1 MDSYSWEIIPS
12 IDIPQWF
19 LAEIKTD
26 VNNSDID
33 FLGQLLWNRG
43 IRDIDNLRELLN
55 CHETQSLSGDE
66 FGQEMKRG
74 IQSLQQAW
82 VNQEKVVIWGD
93 SFIDGVIAT
102 AILIEGLKP
111 FFSLQNHQLSY
122 YISPTEIKGLTREG
136 IDLLNQRE
144 VKLILVVDMGCQ
156 SLEMISYAQDLEIDI
171 IIIDHHILPVARPP
185 VISFLNPLNFAE
197 NHPFYHLSA
206 VGIAYK
212 LLESLYQEFSQE
224 KPDKLLDLVALGL
237 LASGDNIKGE
247 SRYLLKKGIE
257 LISLEKRL
265 YITRLIKTCENSKD
279 KITDYQK
286 GLGIRLN
293 VFNSLYKKDN
303 LLLKLLTTENPR
315 LWGELVMKVEQSY
328 RIFVELKEKI
338 IKQFKQKIASLD
350 LSNNKIIILH
360 NNSWD
365 RKLLPLISRFLS
377 QEYRHPIIL
386 FSSDENSIAQRRF
399 TIEQR
404 RFTIA
409 QRHFVIEYGYCYAHS
424 SLNLWELLHN
434 QRDLLISITKYH
446 QEIEISLPSEN
457 INLLTDNLN
466 QQLRNKSNSLS
477 STKKIDL
484 IVSIEQLGKKLYN
497 ELKLIEPFTFDN
509 PYPKL
514 LIKNCWF
521 TKTSDKKKDNHG
533 NKLPLNTVYFTLN
546 DESCSQGIEGK
557 WEGHYN
563 NEINQQSRYDAIIEL
578 DYHLQKNLYFVKIID
593 LKIAQENTTF
603 YRNINHLPTIVD
615 YRSNLTLLN
624 NIDHR
629 EILVNECPLQ
639 WQEITDKS
647 QKAIDNQKDLVLAYQ
662 HQNNLDIEQLWQ
674 TLIKLIKQNI
684 QKSEEISIE
693 EILPLLAIK
702 KDTLKIILNALQEIN
717 ISYQIVGNKI
727 KFRQNQ
733 ANFLPENY
741 VKVKNIFEEI
751 IYQENLQKNYF
762 YQAPIPIIQEE
773 IKLIYD

>member
-1 MDSYSWEIIPS
+1 MSDTLWQITLD

-19 LAEIKTD
+19 LAEIKTYT
-26 VNNSDID
+26 NNSEGN
-33 FLGQLLWNRG
+33 FLGRLLWNRG
-43 IRDIDNLRELLN
+43 IRDVDNLRELLN
-55 CHETQSLSGDE
+55 CDETQSLSGDE

-74 IQSLQQAW
+74 IQRLQQAW

-93 SFIDGVIAT
+93 SFIDGVVAT

-111 FFSLQNHQLSY
+111 FFSSQNNLLSHS
-122 YISPTEIKGLTREG
+122 ISNNGIHGLTREG

-156 SLEMISYAQDLEIDI
+156 SLEMINYAQGLGIDI
-171 IIIDHHILPVARPP
+171 IIIDHHILPVDRPP

-206 VGIAYK
+206 VGIVYK

-237 LASGDNIKGE
+237 LASGDNITGE
-247 SRYLLKKGIE
+247 SRYLLKKGIK
-257 LISLEKRL
+257 LILAEKRL
-265 YITRLIKTCENSKD
+265 YIKRLADSFENNRSQV
-279 KITDYQK
+279 IDYEK
-286 GLGIRLN
+286 GLGLKIN
-293 VFNSLYKKDN
+293 VFNSFYSKSN
-303 LLLKLLTTENPR
+303 FLLELLTTENSTSWGR
-315 LWGELVMKVEQSY
+315 LATKVEQSY
-328 RIFVELKEKI
+328 RIFIELKQKI
-338 IKQFKQKIASLD
+338 IKEFKKQIASLD
-350 LSNNKIIILH
+350 LSTNKIIILQ

-377 QEYRHPIIL
+377 QEYRHPTIL
-386 FSSDENSIAQRRF
+386 FSTDENSIAQRRF
-399 TIEQR
+399 TIE
-404 RFTIA
+404 
-409 QRHFVIEYGYCYAHS
+409 HGYCYTHS
-424 SLNLWELLHN
+424 SLNLWELLNN

-457 INLLTDNLN
+457 INLLKDNLN

-477 STKKIDL
+477 STKNIDL
-484 IVSIEQLGKKLYN
+484 IVSIEQLGKKLYH

-521 TKTSDKKKDNHG
+521 TNIRNH
-533 NKLPLNTVYFTLN
+533 NNQKMSPFNTINFTLN
-546 DESCSQGIEGK
+546 DDSCTKGIKGE
-557 WEGHYN
+557 WEGHYKS
-563 NEINQQSRYDAIIEL
+563 EINLQSRYDVIVEL
-578 DYHLQKNLYFVKIID
+578 DCNLQERFYFIKIID

-603 YRNINHLPTIVD
+603 YSNINHLPTIID
-615 YRSNLTLLN
+615 CRSNLTLLN
-624 NIDHR
+624 TMDHH

-647 QKAIDNQKDLVLAYQ
+647 QKAIENQKDLVLGYN

-684 QKSEEISIE
+684 QQNKGSSIVQHRFMIE
-693 EILPLLAIK
+693 EILTLLAIK

-717 ISYQIVGNKI
+717 ISYQIIDNQI

-733 ANFLPENY
+733 TNFLPENY

-751 IYQENLQKNYF
+751 IYQENLQKTYF
-762 YQAPIPIIQEE
+762 HQVPIPTIQEE
-773 IKLIYD
+773 IKLIYDIELNQN